1 LLRGISLLLAL
12 GCGCLALAWGL
23 FYLHD
28 IFVEERDDALA
39 AIAARRLALERYAQK
54 ELEQRLRT
62 RLDGATRTI
71 DAAEKDPL
79 LPADE
84 LWLVD
89 RGVQVLP
96 RTARSRPGTDTPA
109 ADLYRELRSPR
120 SRWLAEQAHGLDP
133 ESPWT
138 ARLGQYEVLKA
149 ALDADD
155 REGIER
161 AVRNLL
167 ALRASYVISAS
178 RDLPLTLATLSELS
192 DRATPHRS
200 LMAGLLRDGLQGTG
214 SRIEGLQRKVLLN
227 RARFTAG
234 DMLFFKERIVA
245 LARPAGVLHAD
256 FAAAVDAPPG
266 AELELPAALDG
277 PTLTHGGK
285 WYVVPGRN
293 DRVRGLAVNL
303 SALLSEITATMRDH
317 TLIGEED
324 VVEGDVGAA
333 PVAVA
338 KVSLTIDSPS
348 WEPAI
353 NDVAE
358 RYRLKAYL
366 EVLIAALVFGVM
378 GLGAWVYWRRRRF
391 VELKSDFVSAVSHE
405 LRTPLASIRLMAETL
420 ERRTQDVPRVR
431 DYPSRIVRDIDG
443 LSFLVENILSFNRLS
458 RGRWTPQLGAMR
470 LSEVVD
476 KLHRERDS
484 WARRPAELT
493 SSGLEAVELTAD
505 ADLLQ
510 LLFTNLVR
518 NACQY
523 NEREPATIDIS
534 AERNNGWLVR
544 VSDNGVG
551 IPPSER
557 DRVFDDF
564 YRAGSGKRSG
574 QRGSGLG
581 LAICRKIMEAHG
593 GTIRVAETGPE
604 GTTFELRFKA
614 GGGTRA

>member
-39 AIAARRLALERYAQK
+39 AIAARRLALEQYAQK
-54 ELEQRLRT
+54 ELEQRLRS

-71 DAAEKDPL
+71 DAAEEDPL
-79 LPADE
+79 IPADE

-89 RGVQVLP
+89 RGTQVLP
-96 RTARSRPGTDTPA
+96 RTARPRPGTETPA
-109 ADLYRELRSPR
+109 TDLYRELRGPR
-120 SRWLAEQAHGLDP
+120 SGWIAEQAQGLDP
-133 ESPWT
+133 ESPWA
-138 ARLGQYEVLKA
+138 ARLSQFEQLKA
-149 ALDADD
+149 ALVADD
-155 REGIER
+155 REGIEN
-161 AVRNLL
+161 AVRTLL
-167 ALRASYVISAS
+167 ALRASYVISAK
-178 RDLPLTLATLSELS
+178 RDIPLTLATLSELS

-200 LMAGLLRDGLQGTG
+200 LMAGLLRDGLQGSG
-214 SRIEGLQRKVLLN
+214 SRIEGLQRKILLN

-234 DMLFFKERIVA
+234 DMQFFKARIVE

-256 FAAAVDAPPG
+256 FAGQVDAPPG
-266 AELELPAALDG
+266 KQLELPADLDG
-277 PTLTHGGK
+277 PTLSHGGE

-303 SALLSEITATMRDH
+303 SALLSEITATMRER
-317 TLIGEED
+317 TLLGDED
-324 VVEGDVGAA
+324 VVEGDVGSE
-333 PVAVA
+333 PVAVP
-338 KVSLTIDSPS
+338 KVALTIDSPT
-348 WEPAI
+348 WEPATT
-353 NDVAE
+353 DVAE
-358 RYRLKAYL
+358 RYRLKAFL

-420 ERRTQDVPRVR
+420 ERRTKDVPRVR

-458 RGRWTPQLGAMR
+458 RGRWTPQLGSMR
-470 LSEVVD
+470 LAEVVA
-476 KLHRERDS
+476 KLDRERDS

-493 SSGLEAVELTAD
+493 SSGLDEVELTAD

-523 NEREPATIDIS
+523 NKREPATIDIR
-534 AERNNGWLVR
+534 AERSNGWLVH
-544 VSDNGVG
+544 VADNGIG
-551 IPPSER
+551 IPKSER

-564 YRAGSGKRSG
+564 YRAGSGKSSG
-574 QRGSGLG
+574 ERGSGLG

-593 GTIRVAETGPE
+593 GTIRVAATGPE
-604 GTTFELRFKA
+604 GTTFELRFKVA
-614 GGGTRA
+614 TAK